1 MSTSTRTITTR
12 TDTRLVEVTVTDTV
26 AASPEVIWS
35 ILSDDFLHVST
46 WARGVNTS
54 VANPKTPTGINGSPH
69 GGRVCEVDGLGITDE
84 RITAYDAAQHTLSYS
99 VAAQKKPFFVEALGS
114 TWSVQPGVDANSAVA
129 TLTVEAHTKGLLGGF
144 DWGPCEA
151 CFKRAHPHCC
161 AVSPCAPKNSNPAQF
176 FSPDVGRARPAPVYE
191 ACHVDGRCCF
201 WNTVQP
207 VDHDG
212 W

>member
-1 MSTSTRTITTR
+1 MFAPGGEISLDTDLITSQ
-12 TDTRLVEVTVTDTV
+12 
-26 AASPEVIWS
+26 AP
-35 ILSDDFLHVST
+35 
-46 WARGVNTS
+46 
-54 VANPKTPTGINGSPH
+54 
-69 GGRVCEVDGLGITDE
+69 
-84 RITAYDAAQHTLSYS
+84 
-99 VAAQKKPFFVEALGS
+99 GS

-129 TLTVEAHTKGLLGGF
+129 TLTVEAHAKGLLGGF

-201 WNTVQP
+201 WNTVEP